1 MTSSAPDQMTNLQR
15 LRGIFSGSA
24 GNLLE
29 YFDWYVY
36 SAFALYFAH
45 AFFPGHDHTAELLNT
60 AAVFAVGFLMRPVGG
75 WLMGVVADQYGR
87 KRALTLSVAAMCA
100 GSLAIAL
107 CPTYAQIG
115 LAAPIILVLARLVQ
129 GLSLGGEYGASATY
143 IAEVSSPETRGFWS
157 GFLYVTLITGQL
169 AAMAVLL
176 LMQYVFLTAEQINA
190 WGWRIPFFLGA
201 AGAVLIF
208 WLRRNMEE
216 SSAFRKAEQAH
227 EEGGLKV
234 LLRHKRAVMTVV
246 GLTLGGTV
254 AFYTY
259 TIYMQKFLAN
269 SLGFGKDEAT
279 LISSAS
285 LVVFAVAQ
293 PLFGALSDRI
303 GRKPLLI
310 AFGVLGTLCTVPLMT
325 LLADTHSKLGAFALI
340 TVALLM
346 ASGYTSINAIVKAEL
361 FPTRIRAL
369 GVAFP
374 YAVTVSVFGGTA
386 EYIALWCR
394 HAGHESWFAWYV
406 SACACCTLITALTL
420 PARGSTLPDNGN

>member
-1 MTSSAPDQMTNLQR
+1 MTNFER
-15 LRGIFSGSA
+15 IRGIFAGSA
-24 GNLLE
+24 GNFLE

-45 AFFPGHDHTAELLNT
+45 SFFPHGDPTAELLQS

-75 WLMGVVADQYGR
+75 WLMGLVADRYGR
-87 KRALTLSVAAMCA
+87 RKALTLSVGAMCG
-100 GSLAIAL
+100 GSLAIAA
-107 CPTYAQIG
+107 CPGYEQIG
-115 LAAPIILVLARLVQ
+115 LAAPVILVLARLVQ

-143 IAEVSSPETRGFWS
+143 IAEISKPESRGFWS
-157 GFLYVTLITGQL
+157 GFLYVTLVMGQL

-176 LMQYVFLTAEQINA
+176 LMQFVFLTPAQITA
-190 WGWRIPFFLGA
+190 WGWRIPFLLGA
-201 AGAVLIF
+201 IGAVLIF

-216 SSAFRKAEQAH
+216 SSSFKKAASENK
-227 EEGGLKV
+227 EGGLRV
-234 LLRHKRAVMTVV
+234 MLRHRRAVLTVV
-246 GLTLGGTV
+246 GLTVGGTV

-269 SLGFGKDEAT
+269 SLGFDKEQAT
-279 LISSAS
+279 LISAAS
-285 LVVFAVAQ
+285 LAIFALVQ

-310 AFGVLGTLCTVPLMT
+310 TFGILGTLGTVPLMSVLST
-325 LLADTHSKLGAFALI
+325 TRSAWGAFSLI
-340 TVALLM
+340 TLALMM

-374 YAVTVSVFGGTA
+374 YAVTVSLFGGTA

-394 HAGHESWFAWYV
+394 HAGHENYFAWYV
-406 SACACCTLITALTL
+406 SACALCTLLTALTL
-420 PARGSTLPDNGN
+420 PKGDAKLPDEA